1 MTEGDKPSSSA
12 KPTVA
17 DGSESKLPQNARRHY
32 THSQHIATSP
42 TEHGYSNSNS
52 SNSRG
57 GLISSPRNSLQPLPI
72 RQSQR
77 QQQQQQQY
85 SHSSPRF
92 YASLQEHV
100 AQARS
105 VNGEGYEQCRGTGSH
120 SFARATEILSRGDA
134 IRPHSLSSSPATEPR
149 LQQLGRYMMAASGG
163 LDPRSNSGGSASSS
177 LHRKQ
182 FAQQAAGEQA
192 EIARR
197 LKRHLVTRP
206 ASSSSG
212 SGSVNESPPQNP
224 SLPAINTRI
233 QCASTAS
240 GLAGTAVTEPT
251 AGSLNA
257 DDGGY
262 AGDINDDADDD
273 NDNDFTGDLRTMPL
287 EHGQSSEDREEVIDP
302 FLLPSGD
309 MTHQIYRWHGKS
321 EAAAAAEASLSGRD
335 ISLSYGNTADGA
347 SAAISPHMG
356 NRRNSGAV
364 DMPRRRSFSAWD
376 SDSDWDIP
384 YRSGQINVPGGFR
397 RQFVR
402 ERAERQ
408 GRSPPGLIAETFV
421 DFIALYGHFAGG
433 NYLSE
438 EDEEYFE
445 NIYSY
450 SRLDQLATDAATAA
464 STVHTD
470 AAPNERTPLQRR
482 TTSNLHATASSKKAF
497 FLIIKAFV
505 GTGVLVL
512 PRAFYNGGLLTSCVM
527 MVCVA
532 WYAWHCILLLAE
544 VYLRIGGG
552 SYSDIGLRLY
562 GRWMQYAVTSS
573 IILAQ
578 IGGCCAYTIFVA
590 QNWRN
595 VFDTL
600 SGCRM
605 RLSTEFWVLIQMVV
619 FVPLALIR
627 QIRYFAPVALAA
639 NVLIISSLAYLL
651 GFDLW
656 SISANGPAAIVN
668 YNPARF
674 PLLVGTAVY
683 SFEGVTLVIPILDSL
698 KEKRSFGK
706 VLTLAI
712 TLCLGLFLCVGSL
725 SYMTFGE
732 SVEAV
737 VLLNLPNHSSWTIVV
752 QVLYSVAI
760 LFSMPLQLFPAVKIV
775 EAMMFTRSG
784 REHKSVKWQKNFFRT
799 TMVVLIALIAIFG
812 ADQLDNLVSLVGS
825 FCLVPLSFIYPSS
838 MHLKAVARSPWV
850 RAKDITLIVVGV
862 VAMAYVTFISVST
875 WGSSDPPADVC
886 SSVP

>member
-1 MTEGDKPSSSA
+1 MVHGTGSSDNPSPPENPATPASSE
-12 KPTVA
+12 P
-17 DGSESKLPQNARRHY
+17 KLPQNARKFF
-32 THSQHIATSP
+32 SQYQNAAASPPEHDHGSTSRV
-42 TEHGYSNSNS
+42 TQ
-52 SNSRG
+52 SRR
-57 GLISSPRNSLQPLPI
+57 LPVPI

-77 QQQQQQQY
+77 QQQPQQY

-92 YASLQEHV
+92 YASIQSHS
-100 AQARS
+100 AQAKS
-105 VNGEGYEQCRGTGSH
+105 ANGGGLYERRDSN
-120 SFARATEILSRGDA
+120 SFARATEILSLRDN
-134 IRPHSLSSSPATEPR
+134 IRPHSLSSSPAAPSR
-149 LQQLGRYMMAASGG
+149 LQQLGHINLAESLGN
-163 LDPRSNSGGSASSS
+163 DSDSTTSS

-182 FAQQAAGEQA
+182 FLQQTTAEQA

-197 LKRHLVTRP
+197 LKKHLVTRP
-206 ASSSSG
+206 VSNSSGSSANGSPRLHSSSSQQPPPKTALRHV
-212 SGSVNESPPQNP
+212 SAASFSAESVPAAQPPDI
-224 SLPAINTRI
+224 LP
-233 QCASTAS
+233 
-240 GLAGTAVTEPT
+240 
-251 AGSLNA
+251 A

-262 AGDINDDADDD
+262 TGDINDDDDD
-273 NDNDFTGDLRTMPL
+273 DDDTSVLHTMPL
-287 EHGQSSEDREEVIDP
+287 EHSSTKDNAEEETIDP

-309 MTHQIYRWHGKS
+309 MTHQIYRWHGKN
-321 EAAAAAEASLSGRD
+321 EAAAATAMSLSGRD
-335 ISLSYGNTADGA
+335 VPFSYDSTARAAHG
-347 SAAISPHMG
+347 AISPYTG
-356 NRRNSGAV
+356 DRRNSGAV
-364 DMPRRRSFSAWD
+364 NMPRRRSFSGWD

-384 YRSGQINVPGGFR
+384 YRPGQLNVPGGFR

-408 GRSPPGLIAETFV
+408 GRNPPGIIAESFI

-438 EDEEYFE
+438 EDEEYFDY
-445 NIYSY
+445 IYSY
-450 SRLDQLATDAATAA
+450 SRLDLLANDADTA
-464 STVHTD
+464 VE
-470 AAPNERTPLQRR
+470 AAAAAHIDDVPDERTPLQRR
-482 TTSNLHATASSKKAF
+482 SMNNLHATASNKKAF
-497 FLIIKAFV
+497 FLVIKAFV

-527 MVCVA
+527 MVGVA

-573 IILAQ
+573 IVLAQ

-600 SGCRM
+600 SSCRV
-605 RLSTEFWVLIQMVV
+605 RLSTEFWVLIQIAV

-627 QIRYFAPVALAA
+627 QIRYFAPVALVA
-639 NVLIISSLAYLL
+639 NVLIIVSLGYLL

-656 SISANGPAAIVN
+656 SIAANGPAPIVN

-698 KEKRSFGK
+698 KEKHSFGRI
-706 VLTLAI
+706 LTLAI
-712 TLCLGLFLCVGSL
+712 TFCLGLFLCVGSL
-725 SYMTFGE
+725 SYLTFGE

-737 VLLNLPNHSSWTIVV
+737 VLLNLPNQSSWTIVV

-760 LFSMPLQLFPAVKIV
+760 LFSMPLQLFPAVKIM

-784 REHKSVKWQKNFFRT
+784 REHKSVKWQKNIFRIA
-799 TMVVLIALIAIFG
+799 MVVLIALIAIFG
-812 ADQLDNLVSLVGS
+812 ADQLDNVVALVGS

-838 MHLKAVARSPWV
+838 MHLKAVACSRWT
-850 RAKDITLIVVGV
+850 RTKDIVLIVVGV
-862 VAMAYVTFISVST
+862 IAMVYVTYISIDT
-875 WGSSDPPADVC
+875 WGSSSPPIDAC
-886 SSVP
+886 SSFP